1 MTAVKKFF
9 CIVLVLTVLT
19 GMTSCASK
27 GFDHKKMARFS
38 EKQDFE
44 AFDDPEDFLKEYN
57 RIILNK
63 RPDEGAYITATK
75 SDAREL
81 YDKLLNP
88 VNSLPS
94 CDIEEFTT
102 VSCNN
107 DDRMLMGVLMTF
119 EETKDAEKFYKKFSK
134 KYLSKGDK
142 GEQKGYSY
150 TIYEDEMSKNKTL
163 YWGIYLKGSTVLMVR
178 SICRDTDPDLIDDL
192 CKTYGVIPPS
202 EY

>member
-1 MTAVKKFF
+1 MTTVKK
-9 CIVLVLTVLT
+9 IVCALLVLTVLI

-27 GFDHKKMARFS
+27 GFDHKKMVKFS

-44 AFDDPEDFLKEYN
+44 VFDDPEDFLKEYN

-75 SDAREL
+75 SDAQEI

-94 CDIEEFTT
+94 CDIDELTT

-107 DDRMLMGVLMTF
+107 DERMLMGVLMTF
-119 EETKDAEKFYKKFSK
+119 EETKEAEKFYKKFSK

-150 TIYEDEMSKNKTL
+150 TIYEDEMSKDKTL

-178 SICRDTDPDLIDDL
+178 SICRDMDPDLIDDL
-192 CKTYGVIPPS
+192 CKTYGVISPS

>member
-27 GFDHKKMARFS
+27 GFDHKKMVRFS
-38 EKQDFE
+38 GKQDFE
-44 AFDDPEDFLKEYN
+44 AFDDPEDYLKEYN

-81 YDKLLNP
+81 YDKFLNP

-107 DDRMLMGVLMTF
+107 DERMLMGVLMTF

-192 CKTYGVIPPS
+192 CKAYGVIPPS